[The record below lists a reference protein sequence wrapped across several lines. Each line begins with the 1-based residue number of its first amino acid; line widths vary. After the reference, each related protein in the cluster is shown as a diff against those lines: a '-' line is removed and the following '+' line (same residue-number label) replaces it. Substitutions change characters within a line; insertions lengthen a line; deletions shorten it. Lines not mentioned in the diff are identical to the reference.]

1 MELVQKA
8 RDTFQ
13 SVFGGDATACGVA
26 PGRVEVLGN
35 HTDYNDALVRL
46 DRTKTRK
53 DGDPNPWVVGKAEV
67 TKYLDVV
74 EECAKSWLA
83 VANGQP

>member
-1 MELVQKA
+1 MIAQHALV
-8 RDTFQ
+8 
-13 SVFGGDATACGVA
+13 SV
-26 PGRVEVLGN
+26 
-35 HTDYNDALVRL
+35 TDYNDALVRL